1 VISNLCKCIV
11 LQLFIQYEA
20 VWSQQKRV
28 LFYFRTVQFLSLK
41 IPLCK
46 IGQLINEFQS
56 NTHYLNGEWRTS
68 SLGPTISYVLSD
80 VTELLLS
87 SKRLM
92 IGCTT
97 LMFTSPRLSH
107 HLFNMWLLSMTF
119 SPPNSLTSSS
129 HMGLPVYSPPV
140 RALSET

>member
-1 VISNLCKCIV
+1 MISNLCKCIV

-56 NTHYLNGEWRTS
+56 NTHYLNGEWLTS
-68 SLGPTISYVLSD
+68 SLGADNLLCAVRCHGAITFLQKINDRVYNTNVYKSKTLSSLIQYVTFIHDILPTQFFDVLI
-80 VTELLLS
+80 TYGPPCLLS
-87 SKRLM
+87 T
-92 IGCTT
+92 C
-97 LMFTSPRLSH
+97 
-107 HLFNMWLLSMTF
+107 
-119 SPPNSLTSSS
+119 
-129 HMGLPVYSPPV
+129 
-140 RALSET
+140 